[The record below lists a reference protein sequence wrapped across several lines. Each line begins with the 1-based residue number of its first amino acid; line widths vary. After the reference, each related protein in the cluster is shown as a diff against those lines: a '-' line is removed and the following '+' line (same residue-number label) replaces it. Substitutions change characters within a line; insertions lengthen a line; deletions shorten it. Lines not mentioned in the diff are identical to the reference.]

1 MCNLYFFLGIYFCDI
16 LAKDK
21 MGEEQEETM
30 TKAEIRRVNKRI
42 RLIIVHVIKNVTSF
56 YEM

>member
-1 MCNLYFFLGIYFCDI
+1 
-16 LAKDK
+16 

-30 TKAEIRRVNKRI
+30 TKAEIRRVNKGI